1 MAQETQDKTCS
12 FDLKQDQTG
21 VWRCEGRV
29 PGYNPI
35 YISRHQPLATRI
47 VEHYHRLTLHGGIQA
62 TMAALRQKYWIPR
75 LRQMVKSVCH
85 KCNSCRKRRAKG
97 MPALKMA
104 SLPTFG

>member
-35 YISRHQPLATRI
+35 YISRHQLLATRI
-47 VEHYHRLTLHGGIQA
+47 VEHYHRLTLHGEYKQRWQPYDRNIGF
-62 TMAALRQKYWIPR
+62 LDCDKW
-75 LRQMVKSVCH
+75 
-85 KCNSCRKRRAKG
+85 
-97 MPALKMA
+97 
-104 SLPTFG
+104 